1 MKTRIHTSL
10 ILAAVT
16 QFAAIAAPGDA
27 PSSKSPA
34 TAQSPQVTMMKP
46 FVVTAPRI
54 TSRDLQLMVVTGSD
68 VHPFRYQAADE
79 ALAKRFQTELKADG
93 FKGNVDFL
101 SSTDTPIATLP
112 LLKITLTDWRATP
125 GEPAECD
132 FSATLV
138 TPVGN
143 TSLGNF
149 KGIVSMP
156 RGAPSDHARVD
167 ALRQSAIHA
176 IDSVYQDL
184 QAMHAASGNGQ

>member
-1 MKTRIHTSL
+1 MNTKIHTSL
-10 ILAAVT
+10 ILAAAT
-16 QFAAIAAPGDA
+16 QFAAMAAPGDA
-27 PSSKSPA
+27 SSYKFPT
-34 TAQSPQVTMMKP
+34 TAQSPPVTMMKP

-54 TSRDLQLMVVTGSD
+54 TSRDLQLMVVTGRD

-79 ALAKRFQTELKADG
+79 ALANRFQTELKADG

-125 GEPAECD
+125 GERAECD
-132 FSATLV
+132 FSAALV
-138 TPVGN
+138 TPAGT

-156 RGAPSDHARVD
+156 RGVPSDHARVD
-167 ALRQSAIHA
+167 ALRLSAIHA

-184 QAMHAASGNGQ
+184 QAMHTSTWSSE